1 MVLSFSSNIQKM
13 AGGVWTNSIQP
24 ENYNIILKI
33 PPRAAY
39 FFVET
44 DFFCALTIFNNFKS
58 YLAQSVPTNGTLDI
72 RKKI

>member
-1 MVLSFSSNIQKM
+1 MRESDNKLSDNKFVEKTFDRPFMVLSFSSNIQKM

-44 DFFCALTIFNNFKS
+44 DFYCALTI
-58 YLAQSVPTNGTLDI
+58 L
-72 RKKI
+72 